1 MIYLDYAASNI
12 PYKECI
18 ELFCSMSLNH
28 FGNPGAI
35 HTSGNQARAILNRSR
50 KTLAGLLGVR
60 DREIF
65 FTSGGTEANN
75 WAVLLGCCQGHGR
88 EILVGAT
95 EHKSVLASARAME
108 RRGFRVRILQPDRHG
123 IFSPESVS
131 AAVTSDT
138 AMICIQAVN
147 NETGVIQDVAAL
159 SRVARQHRVPF
170 LCDAVQSFGHVAQD
184 LSGADLIS
192 LSAHKFGGPRGVGC
206 LVIRQSL
213 QVQPLLHGG
222 GQELGLR
229 SGTENLPAIA
239 AMARAAELSAQ
250 QLASESLRLVRL
262 KTLFLSKLKEISAD
276 IEDNAPVD
284 QTHPG
289 ILNCYFPG
297 ISAEELTVRL
307 DAKGICV
314 SPGAACS
321 ARDSEPSHVLRAM
334 GYSPERAGQSLRF
347 SFGRSTTQDEILQ
360 TASAIADILHPR
372 KER

>member
-1 MIYLDYAASNI
+1 
-12 PYKECI
+12 
-18 ELFCSMSLNH
+18 
-28 FGNPGAI
+28 
-35 HTSGNQARAILNRSR
+35 
-50 KTLAGLLGVR
+50 
-60 DREIF
+60 
-65 FTSGGTEANN
+65 
-75 WAVLLGCCQGHGR
+75 
-88 EILVGAT
+88 
-95 EHKSVLASARAME
+95 
-108 RRGFRVRILQPDRHG
+108 
-123 IFSPESVS
+123 
-131 AAVTSDT
+131 
-138 AMICIQAVN
+138 
-147 NETGVIQDVAAL
+147 
-159 SRVARQHRVPF
+159 
-170 LCDAVQSFGHVAQD
+170 
-184 LSGADLIS
+184 
-192 LSAHKFGGPRGVGC
+192 
-206 LVIRQSL
+206 
-213 QVQPLLHGG
+213 
-222 GQELGLR
+222 
-229 SGTENLPAIA
+229 
-239 AMARAAELSAQ
+239 MARAAELSAQ

-276 IEDNAPVD
+276 IEDNAPID